1 MSSYLTQGRHR
12 RRRSPELCSQV
23 TVVSIRPSCK
33 PYCYEDG
40 SVFVALRDHMVQDQ
54 VANSVLLRKTH
65 TRNLEEL
72 IEGCAGVHMT
82 VER

>member
-1 MSSYLTQGRHR
+1 M
-12 RRRSPELCSQV
+12 
-23 TVVSIRPSCK
+23 I
-33 PYCYEDG
+33 
-40 SVFVALRDHMVQDQ
+40 QDQ

-82 VER
+82 VEPEEPDRVQHSDASECTRHLS